1 MQSRKR
7 LTTAALVLGGGLF
20 GFVFEAKAYNFWI
33 GEVANFDSDCGG
45 SDVNTV
51 TTSLN
56 TALIS
61 AGWTGFRVKDANAWP
76 QDFTESCNSGLY
88 RAGNDVADTSMLAVY
103 AGHGYLE
110 GTTVGISFGTRHS
123 GLCYV
128 NFASS
133 NRSDTG
139 VARLGQMNNARNG
152 FSAWITSCTMDS
164 NHLWDGVNY
173 QWVNQNFGFDNS
185 PAVESNQA
193 KDWFNAIGNRSNKTA
208 WLDEM
213 EDKQGIFTGDNNP
226 IVASY
231 SSTSAGCTDMH
242 NNKRLKAQILT
253 PRSGGPAC
261 GGGVPAFVWCATLR
275 SNGDGCS

>member
-1 MQSRKR
+1 MQNLRR
-7 LTTAALVLGGGLF
+7 PTAAALALGAGLL
-20 GFVFEAKAYNFWI
+20 GLAVEARAQTFWI
-33 GEVANFDSDCGG
+33 GEVANFGDCGG
-45 SDVNTV
+45 DDLNTV

-56 TALIS
+56 TALTS
-61 AGWTGFRVKDANAWP
+61 VGWTGTRTKDANTWP
-76 QDFTESCNSGLY
+76 QDFTESCNRSLY
-88 RAGNDVADTSMLAVY
+88 KNGNDLADTRILAVY

-110 GTTVGISFGTRHS
+110 GVKAGISFGTKRA

-128 NFASS
+128 TFANS

-152 FSAWITSCTMDS
+152 FAAWITSCTMDS
-164 NHLWDGVNY
+164 NHLPSGVNH

-193 KDWFNAIGNRSNKTA
+193 KDWFNAIGPRSNKNA

-213 EDKQGIFTGDNNP
+213 EDMQGIFTGDNNP
-226 IVASY
+226 IVVSY
-231 SSTSAGCTDMH
+231 WSTAGGCTDMH
-242 NNKRLKAQILT
+242 NNKRLRGHILV
-253 PRSGGPAC
+253 PRPDGPAC